1 MATLNYT
8 FTFISLVDS
17 CDLNISFNGDFE
29 EFEGLINT
37 LKYGIFGR
45 YDVSDGVAYFMRS
58 SEILY
63 ANCENLVNHLSYI
76 NSPQLR
82 ALPAWIKKVGFDH

>member
-17 CDLNISFNGDFE
+17 SDLNISFNGDVEVFE
-29 EFEGLINT
+29 ELINT

-45 YDVSDGVAYFMRS
+45 YDVADGVAYFMRS
-58 SEILY
+58 SEILC
-63 ANCENLVNHLSYI
+63 ANCENLVNHLNYI
-76 NSPQLR
+76 KCPQLK
-82 ALPAWIKKVGFDH
+82 ALPAWIK